1 MVYNGPIVKYQKT
14 MAGRGRRGTARNPI
28 VILDR
33 PRKISSGYRKMTQS
47 VFRSAGERKGVDFSL
62 TQTSIV
68 ATTNT
73 NANAQCLNLIETG
86 AASYNRVGR
95 KAKLLTLRLKGSV
108 GYGYTSGTGMPAS
121 ILRMVVVWDKQPNG
135 ATIPVWNDVFGIT
148 DQGGA
153 ESSTILAPVRYDNM
167 SRFSVVAEHT
177 FETGPDIVSA
187 TGITIP
193 FDKFIKLGGRETVF
207 SSTNN
212 PMTIADIG
220 SGALYIY
227 WRAHNNGTT
236 GAWDV
241 DATSV
246 ARLRYVD

>member
-1 MVYNGPIVKYQKT
+1 MPIVKYQKT
-14 MAGRGRRGTARNPI
+14 MTGRGRRGTARNPI
-28 VILDR
+28 VIMDR
-33 PRKISSGYRKMTQS
+33 SRKISSGYRRVAQP
-47 VFRSAGERKGVDFSL
+47 VFRSAGERKGVDFDIS
-62 TQTSIV
+62 QASGIV
-68 ATTNT
+68 ATTST

-95 KAKLLTLRLKGSV
+95 KVKLLTLRLKGSV

-135 ATIPVWNDVFGIT
+135 ATIPVWNDIFGIT
-148 DQGGA
+148 NQGGA

-177 FETGPDIVSA
+177 FETGADIQTT

-193 FDKFIKLGGRETVF
+193 FDKFIKLGGRETVY

-220 SGALYIY
+220 SGALYVF
-227 WRAHNNGTT
+227 WRAHNNGTN